1 MNEIHLHKHIYII
14 ITHNNISAVDL
25 LYIIQ
30 GIFMYHNW
38 IIYTNTTVSVEGFFH
53 K

>member
-14 ITHNNISAVDL
+14 FTHNNISAVDL

-38 IIYTNTTVSVEGFFH
+38 IIYTNATVSVEGFFH